1 MGSEGVV
8 DVGRAAGRRVRRRPE
23 RSIREKAARE
33 EAGPGLP
40 PRLAT
45 AARPAA
51 TQASRETARLPS
63 CSEA

>member
-45 AARPAA
+45 AARPA